1 MSLKKML
8 LGGTALGLGVAA
20 IQASTVIGLS
30 ISDQARLSEMVVVG
44 EVVGQRGV
52 HHPDNGLET
61 AVTLRVADV
70 LKGSVRP
77 NQTVVFHTRSGEV
90 EGELSE
96 AMGEAVFQPGR
107 RVLVFIESVE
117 GRRYNL
123 GLSMGVWD
131 ANEDR
136 DGRVMLTR
144 ALQDGLTV
152 IGEDAVEPGPL
163 SLDEMKD
170 RVGDARRNPRFD
182 DENLGSRLGQGR

>member
-1 MSLKKML
+1 MNVKRWL
-8 LGGTALGLGVAA
+8 LGGTALCLGFAG

-30 ISDQARLSEMVVVG
+30 VPDQARLSEIVVVG
-44 EVVGQRGV
+44 EVIGQRGV
-52 HHPDNGLET
+52 AHPVNGLET
-61 AVTLRVADV
+61 AVTLKVDEV

-90 EGELSE
+90 DGEISE
-96 AMGEAVFQPGR
+96 AMGEAVFQTGR
-107 RVLVFIESVE
+107 KVLVFIESVE

-131 ANEDR
+131 VNEDR

-144 ALQDGLTV
+144 ALTDGLTV

-163 SLDEMKD
+163 SLDEMKT
-170 RVGDARRNPRFD
+170 RVDQARRNPRFD
-182 DENLGSRLGQGR
+182 DETLRSHFGQGR